1 MAVEITT
8 TNEAEKT
15 TIAVS
20 GRLDTTA
27 APDLEATLDE
37 VLPGA
42 KDLTFDFAG
51 LEFIASSG
59 LRAVL
64 RAQKAMNEQGSMRIV
79 NVCDA
84 VMEVFDITGFM
95 DFLVI
100 E

>member
-1 MAVEITT
+1 MAVDINV
-8 TNEAEKT
+8 TNEGEKT

-20 GRLDTTA
+20 GRLDTAA
-27 APDLEATLDE
+27 APELESTLDE
-37 VLPGA
+37 VLPNA
-42 KDLTFDFAG
+42 KDLTFDFEG

-64 RAQKAMNEQGSMRIV
+64 RAQKAMNEQGSMRIT
-79 NVCDA
+79 NVCDS